1 MVSYSFTLSL
11 NHSDFVWANNFR
23 PHLCSV
29 GPRSDH
35 LQFIPATNLM
45 LSSIHL
51 GQDTPCHAAPPQVC
65 PIKGPKL
72 QGLCLLRRSQTE
84 WAMNEAA
91 AFWTSPSRPRSSL
104 YGTRRFKN
112 PPEAWPFL
120 PRLAPTSRG
129 NAPAAAAGTSS
140 PEVVAHV
147 RRRRVTRVLAG
158 AGAIGACG
166 VPQVAPTGRCPTP
179 SPEIRLGVWSPGILL
194 AARGAAQGWRGQG
207 LPFCRDAANKTQ
219 RTLKAVDCSASGWLK
234 NAVSCQN

>member
-104 YGTRRFKN
+104 YGARRGLKT
-112 PPEAWPFL
+112 L
-120 PRLAPTSRG
+120 PRLGP
-129 NAPAAAAGTSS
+129 SS
-140 PEVVAHV
+140 PDLP
-147 RRRRVTRVLAG
+147 RPRGVTRLPPPLGRTPRRSWPMCAG
-158 AGAIGACG
+158 GASRASL
-166 VPQVAPTGRCPTP
+166 QGREP
-179 SPEIRLGVWSPGILL
+179 
-194 AARGAAQGWRGQG
+194 
-207 LPFCRDAANKTQ
+207 
-219 RTLKAVDCSASGWLK
+219 
-234 NAVSCQN
+234 